1 MDKYKIMKQR
11 NWQCDITPLE
21 KELGY
26 RAEYPLERGVKEI
39 IAWYK
44 KEKWL

>member
-1 MDKYKIMKQR
+1 MKQR

-26 RAEYPLERGVKEI
+26 QAEYPLERCKEI

-44 KEKWL
+44 KMAIKLFEL